1 MSFFNGVNAAAIEG
15 AESMFGRF
23 AVGDNEARIEHA
35 QEKVSKT
42 GNPMMEIT
50 FRRDDRAEIKHYIA
64 DNEWKLANLKA
75 LYEAFGIPVSCWDVA
90 DWIDRRGI
98 VVCKEEEY
106 NGKMY
111 PKVSYFKALGNGGGR
126 GGTASNGRSAEGR
139 PTQDSGNNPPPTRG
153 EEKFD
158 DDIPF

>member
-23 AVGDNEARIEHA
+23 AVGDNEARIEYA
-35 QEKVSKT
+35 EEKVAKST
-42 GNPMMEIT
+42 GRPMVEIT

-75 LYEAFGIPVSCWDVA
+75 LYEAFGIPMSNRDIS

-111 PKVSYFKALGNGGGR
+111 PKVSYFKALGNGGNRSGASR
-126 GGTASNGRSAEGR
+126 TANRDR
-139 PTQDSGNNPPPTRG
+139 PTQGSGNNPPTTRG
-153 EEKFD
+153 GEKFD